1 MARAH
6 GANHVVRMTRNRG
19 LAKAF
24 MTGLDTCI
32 KQGADIIVN
41 TDADNQYD
49 ASFIPVGDGDYEVAR
64 LLTPDGVHVVD
75 GLGDPCSVTVVGF
88 DSYDSYAYLGGV
100 GTSVI
105 NPNPQG

>member
-1 MARAH
+1 M
-6 GANHVVRMTRNRG
+6 
-19 LAKAF
+19 
-24 MTGLDTCI
+24 
-32 KQGADIIVN
+32 VN
-41 TDADNQYD
+41 D